1 MKNLFTI
8 PEIEVCKIICN
19 DVVCTSGPDL
29 LNPEDKGQGNTIPD
43 NN

>member
-19 DVVCTSGPDL
+19 DVVCTSGYDP
-29 LNPEDKGQGNTIPD
+29 LNPDEKNNGNIIPD
-43 NN
+43 DN